1 MNKSMEEMI
10 MPCILPLCP
19 DCINFLRSKE
29 DSNVCK
35 AFPDGI
41 PDNYFWYGINAKKSV
56 ECKNG
61 FKFENRLKIVAKK
74 EVA

>member
-1 MNKSMEEMI
+1 
-10 MPCILPLCP
+10 MPCIISSCP
-19 DCINFLRSKE
+19 ICINFLRPKE
-29 DSNVCK
+29 DSNICK

-41 PDNYFWYGINAKKSV
+41 PDDYFWGKVDVEELV

-61 FKFENRLKIVAKK
+61 FKFEDRLKIITKK